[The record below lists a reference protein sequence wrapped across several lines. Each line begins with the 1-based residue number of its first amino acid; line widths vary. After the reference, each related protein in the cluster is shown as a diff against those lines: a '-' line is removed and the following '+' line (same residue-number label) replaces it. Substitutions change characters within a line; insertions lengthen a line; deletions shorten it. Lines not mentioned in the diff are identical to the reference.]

1 MELHVAVKRPI
12 KLLFLVVGLGVGG
25 TESHLLDLASRIN
38 RKKFDVVVVSLK
50 PDGSLVSELRSRGV
64 RVISLNGKGKMDIRV
79 LFRLREILQAERPD
93 VVQSFLFWA
102 NVAARLVRQA
112 DKKVCVVS
120 AYHDQVAQEG
130 WLNRLVDRLTMRWT
144 NRMVCCS
151 YAVRRSVKSRIGGR
165 EEQFVVIPF
174 GVEAGRFRGVAAL
187 LRNELGL
194 QEGLPVI
201 GTVCRLVE
209 PKKGLRFLL
218 EAVAQLEKE
227 VDGTICQ
234 VLIVGEGPS
243 EERLRVMAQQLG
255 IASRVIFAGVRRD
268 IPQLLPLLD
277 AFVLPSLYEGFGIA
291 LLEAMAAGR
300 PVVATTV
307 GGIPEFVTHGE
318 TGILVEPGNVAVL
331 ARAIRT
337 VLANPDQARQMG
349 LRGQRHVQEKFEID
363 TVVRQHE
370 EVYEACLVGS

>member
-1 MELHVAVKRPI
+1 VNRPI

-25 TESHLLDLASRIN
+25 TESHLLDLAPRIN

-50 PDGSLVSELRSRGV
+50 PDGSLVSDLRSRGI

-79 LFRLREILQAERPD
+79 LFRLRRILRAERPD

-112 DKKVCVVS
+112 DKKVCVIS
-120 AYHDQVAQEG
+120 SYHDQVAREG
-130 WLNRLVDRLTMRWT
+130 WLTRFVDRWTMRWT
-144 NRMVCCS
+144 NRIMCCS
-151 YAVRRSVKSRIGGR
+151 DAVRSSVKTRIGGR
-165 EEQFVVIPF
+165 EDQFVVIPF
-174 GVEAGRFRGVAAL
+174 GVEAGRFQGVAAR
-187 LRNELGL
+187 LRHELGL
-194 QEGLPVI
+194 QGGLPVI

-218 EAVAQLEKE
+218 EAIALLEKE
-227 VDGTICQ
+227 AEGPVCQ
-234 VLIVGEGPS
+234 VLIVGEGPA

-277 AFVLPSLYEGFGIA
+277 VFVLPSLYEGFGIA
-291 LLEAMAAGR
+291 ILEAMAAGR

-318 TGILVEPGNVAVL
+318 TGILVEPGDATVL
-331 ARAIRT
+331 ARAINRI
-337 VLANPDQARQMG
+337 LANPDQARQMG
-349 LRGQRHVQEKFEID
+349 LRGQSHVREKFEMA

-370 EVYEACLVGS
+370 DVYEACCAGS